1 MILSFMGVAAF
12 LLTQDTVT
20 LTLDQ
25 AAARAV
31 AVSPRMLAAEGAVR
45 APQGLRAESR
55 WPIADNP
62 TLSFGRTQR
71 TTPPGT
77 TQDRAWE
84 LSQSFDFSG
93 QWVWRGRAANALIEA
108 ARARIEDERRL
119 VALDARRAYL
129 EVAIA
134 ERRAA
139 LTDSAAGFAERLSD
153 FARRQLDAG
162 EINRLER
169 NAAAL
174 DAARARSAAERASA
188 EVAAA
193 RAELGRLLGLPVNT
207 TPRTTALPTIPRLTW
222 TSDAALVTRALSRR
236 PDLRAAAARELGMR
250 RAVTAAKL
258 ARFPS
263 VVASTFG
270 GREAGTDRLQGV
282 QVGLAVPLFRR
293 EQARLGLADAERAL
307 AAAELIGA
315 ERTVAA
321 DVLAAGE
328 RFRRAV
334 ISERRFV
341 TEVLRA
347 ATENVTLTERA
358 LTEGEVS
365 VTDVLVLRGT
375 AVAAQLEYLE
385 VLRDAASAWFDLSAA
400 LAAEPGALPT
410 LLNPGT

>member
-1 MILSFMGVAAF
+1 MIVAFMGVAA
-12 LLTQDTVT
+12 LLLAQDTVT

-31 AVSPRMLAAEGAVR
+31 AVSPRVLAAEGAVR
-45 APQGLRAESR
+45 APQGLRAQSR
-55 WPIADNP
+55 WPFADNP
-62 TLSFGRTQR
+62 TLSFGRTRR

-84 LSQSFDFSG
+84 VSQALDLSG
-93 QWVWRGRAANALIEA
+93 QWVWRGRAANALVES
-108 ARARIEDERRL
+108 ARAQIEDERRL
-119 VALDARRAYL
+119 VSRDARRAYL

-139 LTDSAAGFAERLSD
+139 LTDSAASFAERLSD
-153 FARRQLDAG
+153 FARRLLDAG

-174 DAARARSAAERASA
+174 DAARARSTAERASA
-188 EVAAA
+188 DVAAA
-193 RAELGRLLGLPVNT
+193 RAELGRLLGLPSGT
-207 TPRTTALPTIPRLTW
+207 TLRATALPSIPAFSW
-222 TSDAALVTRALSRR
+222 SSDAALIALARSRR
-236 PDLRAAAARELGMR
+236 PDLHAAVARELGTR
-250 RAVTAAKL
+250 RAVRAAKL

-263 VVASTFG
+263 VVASAFG
-270 GREAGTDRLQGV
+270 GREASTDRLQGV
-282 QVGLAVPLFRR
+282 QLGLAIPLFQR
-293 EQARLGLADAERAL
+293 EQARIGLADAERAL
-307 AAAELIGA
+307 ASAELIGA

-321 DVLAAGE
+321 EVLAASE
-328 RFRRAV
+328 RFRRAAT
-334 ISERRFV
+334 SERRFV

-400 LAAEPGALPT
+400 LAVEPAALIT